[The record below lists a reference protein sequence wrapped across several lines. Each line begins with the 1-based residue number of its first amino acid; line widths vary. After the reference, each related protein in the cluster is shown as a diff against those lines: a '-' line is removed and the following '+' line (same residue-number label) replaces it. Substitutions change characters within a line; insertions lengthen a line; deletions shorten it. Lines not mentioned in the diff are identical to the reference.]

1 MGIREELAERSGNDE
16 MLFADGYDDALIG
29 YTDGGVAVYSIESI
43 IRIMITQEEMTEEDA
58 LDHFYYNVSGAY
70 VGEYTPIFVHDVEW
84 GVWLIKRC
92 SKCKKYKFKWKYN
105 KNRRKKDGLQHQ
117 CRPCQ
122 HEYHNKKWY
131 PKNKDK
137 RVKAVKDYKWRK
149 REENYRRVVKEYF
162 VKGCV
167 DCGENNVRVLEFDH
181 VRGRKRKKLNDKKM
195 Q

>member
-1 MGIREELAERSGNDE
+1 VCN
-16 MLFADGYDDALIG
+16 
-29 YTDGGVAVYSIESI
+29 
-43 IRIMITQEEMTEEDA
+43 
-58 LDHFYYNVSGAY
+58 
-70 VGEYTPIFVHDVEW
+70 
-84 GVWLIKRC
+84 LIKRC

-181 VRGRKRKKLNDKKM
+181 VRGRKRKVGKRGLEGVSYMIRHGYKWNTIKREIDKCEVRCRNCHKERTWKENNYWKGFEDITKNNGTKRKGAS
-195 Q
+195 